1 MVILGSGPGT
11 DCLGGQTRGLIC
23 NHRRYISRLVG
34 LVASGAFDPTD
45 VLTQRKPVTGDF
57 HATDMFVRDLPT
69 TPDKLVR

>member
-1 MVILGSGPGT
+1 MRE
-11 DCLGGQTRGLIC
+11 GGHTRVLIC

-45 VLTQRKPVTGDF
+45 ILTQRKPVTGDF
-57 HATDMFVRDLPT
+57 HATDTFVRDLPT